1 MINYLFWIISSGITI
16 YLLLYSRG
24 FYLKIL
30 SLLLQDFYLI
40 SVIDKFLFIALSF
53 IALGFIVY
61 LESFYRKN
69 KEVFYKF
76 LLITGIQL
84 IILFVFQFTPYFIF
98 GVALSYKEI
107 FFLILEL
114 ILGGLFIGIYISKQQ
129 YHIL

>member
-24 FYLKIL
+24 FYLKVF
-30 SLLLQDFYLI
+30 SFLLRDFYLI
-40 SVIDKFLFIALSF
+40 NVIDKFLFIALSF

-61 LESFYRKN
+61 LENFYKKN
-69 KEVFYKF
+69 KKVFYKF

-84 IILFVFQFTPYFIF
+84 IILFVFQFTPYVLF
-98 GVALSYKEI
+98 GIVLSYKEI

-114 ILGGLFIGIYISKQQ
+114 ILGGFFIGIYISNQR
-129 YHIL
+129 YRIL